1 MNYEDWD
8 NAGGARC
15 YNCHHET
22 MRVLDGL
29 CPQCQSM
36 VEAERVEKL
45 ERRKMKRYYTDKLR
59 RGEITLSQMRRGG
72 L

>member
-1 MNYEDWD
+1 MNRKEWD
-8 NAGGARC
+8 NACGVYCPR
-15 YNCHHET
+15 CHHET

-29 CPQCQSM
+29 CSQCQSR
-36 VEAERVEKL
+36 VEEERVEKL

-59 RGEITLSQMRRGG
+59 RGEITLSQMRRGE